1 MGGGNGGPWGGGAEN
16 LEQGGPLTGED
27 FVKWSDELR
36 TVEEMLDDP
45 DLRAEAARIREVAKG
60 MRAEFKRHSVDPKWE
75 MVRSQVRAPLAQLRD
90 RVSEELAR
98 REKKDALVPID
109 RDPVPTK
116 FAEQVRKYYENL
128 GRSSK

>member
-1 MGGGNGGPWGGGAEN
+1 
-16 LEQGGPLTGED
+16 
-27 FVKWSDELR
+27 
-36 TVEEMLDDP
+36 
-45 DLRAEAARIREVAKG
+45 
-60 MRAEFKRHSVDPKWE
+60 MRADFKRHSKDPKWD
-75 MVRSQVRAPLAQLRD
+75 MVRSQIRAPLAQLRD

-128 GRSSK
+128 GRSSTQRTE

>member
-1 MGGGNGGPWGGGAEN
+1 
-16 LEQGGPLTGED
+16 
-27 FVKWSDELR
+27 LR

-75 MVRSQVRAPLAQLRD
+75 MVRSQIRAPLAQLRD

-109 RDPVPTK
+109 RDPVPAK

-128 GRSSK
+128 GRSTQKAE

>member
-1 MGGGNGGPWGGGAEN
+1 V
-16 LEQGGPLTGED
+16 Q
-27 FVKWSDELR
+27 WSDQLR

-45 DLRAEAARIREVAKG
+45 TLRAQAARIRESAKAV
-60 MRAEFKRHSVDPKWE
+60 RVEFKRHSLEPKWD
-75 MVRSQVRAPLAQLRD
+75 MVRSQIRTPLAQLRD
-90 RVSEELAR
+90 RVGEELAR

-128 GRSSK
+128 GRSTP